1 MKKKRGSLGYLT
13 KEGFRNLWVNRMMSV
28 ASIAV
33 LMSCL
38 VMMGTAFMVL
48 VNVERILNIVEEENI
63 VSVYLEMDAT
73 LADVEQVKEDILLME
88 NVTKCEFVSKEQA
101 FREALEKNE
110 FDANSE
116 LFAGIENPLP
126 DMYEVSM
133 EDEKLFDE
141 TIAKLERIDNVDVV
155 RGSKDIANILIQI
168 RSTVSYVSVGII
180 VVLLLISL
188 FIIANTIR
196 ITMFNRR
203 LEINI
208 MKSVGATN
216 WFIRWPFIVEGM
228 LLGAISAVVS
238 LGAVWGIY
246 ELLEKLIYELL
257 GLMSRAFVVA
267 DFKAYAL
274 YVLAAF
280 IVIGVLSGGCGSFIS
295 IQRYLKERGGVV
307 YDDEE

>member
-1 MKKKRGSLGYLT
+1 MKKRGRLGYLT

-28 ASIAV
+28 ASVAV
-33 LMSCL
+33 LMACL

-48 VNVERILNIVEEENI
+48 VNVETVLNIVEEENI

-73 LADVEQVKEDILLME
+73 QDEVQKAREEIIKIQ

-101 FREALEKNE
+101 FEEVLEKDE
-110 FDANSE
+110 FDAESE
-116 LFAGIENPLP
+116 LFRDIENPLP

-133 EDEKLFDE
+133 EDENLFDE
-141 TIAKLERIDNVDVV
+141 TITKLEQIDNVDVV
-155 RGSKDIANILIQI
+155 RGSKDITSILIQI
-168 RSTVSYVSVGII
+168 RSTISYISMGII
-180 VVLLLISL
+180 VLLLLISL
-188 FIIANTIR
+188 FIISNTIR

-228 LLGAISAVVS
+228 LLGFISAVVS

-246 ELLEKLIYELL
+246 ELLESLIYELF
-257 GLMSRAFVVA
+257 GIMSNDFVAA
-267 DFKAYAL
+267 DFKVYAL
-274 YVLAAF
+274 YILAAF
-280 IVIGVLSGGCGSFIS
+280 VVIGVLSGGCGSFVS

-307 YDDEE
+307 YDDED

>member
-1 MKKKRGSLGYLT
+1 MKKRGRLGYLT

-28 ASIAV
+28 ASVAV

-38 VMMGTAFMVL
+38 VLMGTAFMVL
-48 VNVERILNIVEEENI
+48 VNVESVLNIVEEENI
-63 VSVYLEMDAT
+63 VSVYLDMDAT
-73 LADVEQVKEDILLME
+73 QDEVQKVREDIIKIQ

-101 FREALEKNE
+101 FEEVLEKDE
-110 FDANSE
+110 FDAESE
-116 LFAGIENPLP
+116 LFRDIENPLP
-126 DMYEVSM
+126 DMFEVAM
-133 EDEKLFDE
+133 EDENLFDE
-141 TIAKLERIDNVDVV
+141 TVTKLEQIDNVDVV
-155 RGSKDIANILIQI
+155 RGSKEITNILIRI
-168 RSTVSYVSVGII
+168 RSTISYISIGII

-188 FIIANTIR
+188 FIISNTIR

-228 LLGAISAVVS
+228 LLGIISAIVS

-246 ELLEKLIYELL
+246 ELLESLIYELF
-257 GLMSRAFVVA
+257 GIMSREFVAA

-274 YVLAAF
+274 YILAAF
-280 IVIGVLSGGCGSFIS
+280 VVIGVLSGGCGSFVS
-295 IQRYLKERGGVV
+295 IQKYLKERGGVV

>member
-1 MKKKRGSLGYLT
+1 MKKRGHIGYLT

-48 VNVERILNIVEEENI
+48 VNVENVLNIVEAENI
-63 VSVYLEMDAT
+63 VSVYLDMDAT
-73 LADVEQVKEDILLME
+73 QDEVQQVKEKILMTQ
-88 NVTKCEFVSKEQA
+88 NVTKCKFVSKEQA
-101 FREALEKNE
+101 FEEVLEKDE
-110 FDANSE
+110 FDAESE
-116 LFAGIENPLP
+116 LFRDIENPLP
-126 DMYEVSM
+126 DMFEVSM
-133 EDEKLFDE
+133 EDENLFDE
-141 TIAKLERIDNVDVV
+141 TITKLEALDNVDVV
-155 RGSKDIANILIQI
+155 RGSKDITDILIQI
-168 RSTVSYVSVGII
+168 RSTISYISIGII

-188 FIIANTIR
+188 FIISNTIR

-216 WFIRWPFIVEGM
+216 WFVRWPFMVEGM
-228 LLGAISAVVS
+228 LLGIISAVVS

-246 ELLEKLIYELL
+246 ELIESLIYDLF
-257 GLMSRAFVVA
+257 GIMSREFAAA

-274 YVLAAF
+274 YILAAF
-280 IVIGVLSGGCGSFIS
+280 VVIGVLSGGCGSFVS
-295 IQRYLKERGGVV
+295 IQKYLKERGGVV
-307 YDDEE
+307 YDDED

>member
-1 MKKKRGSLGYLT
+1 MKKRGHIGYLT

-48 VNVERILNIVEEENI
+48 VNVENVLNIVEAENI
-63 VSVYLEMDAT
+63 VSVYLDMDAT
-73 LADVEQVKEDILLME
+73 QDEVQQVKEKILMTQ

-101 FREALEKNE
+101 FEEVLEKDE
-110 FDANSE
+110 FDAESE
-116 LFAGIENPLP
+116 LFKDIENPLP
-126 DMYEVSM
+126 DMFEVSM
-133 EDEKLFDE
+133 EDENLFDE
-141 TIAKLERIDNVDVV
+141 TIANLEQIDNVDVV
-155 RGSKDIANILIQI
+155 RGSKEITDILIQI
-168 RSTVSYVSVGII
+168 RSTISYISIGII

-188 FIIANTIR
+188 FIISNTIR

-216 WFIRWPFIVEGM
+216 WFVRWPFMVEGM
-228 LLGAISAVVS
+228 LLGFISAVVS

-246 ELLEKLIYELL
+246 ELLESLIYDLF
-257 GLMSRAFVVA
+257 GIMSRDFVAA
-267 DFKAYAL
+267 DFKAYVL
-274 YVLAAF
+274 YILAAF
-280 IVIGVLSGGCGSFIS
+280 IVIGVLSGGCGSFVS
-295 IQRYLKERGGVV
+295 IQKYLKERGGVV
-307 YDDEE
+307 YDDED